1 MLLGWLNN
9 GDPGKYSYSGSG
21 IRFDARETFSLSNGS
36 VIIEN
41 ETIFG
46 VDNSSSV
53 HADNR

>member
-9 GDPGKYSYSGSG
+9 ADPDKYLYSGCG
-21 IRFDARETFSLSNGS
+21 IRFDARGTFSLLNGS

>member
-9 GDPGKYSYSGSG
+9 ADPDKYLYSGCG